1 MNITQYTLLISSTI
15 DWFCPNCLSASLP
28 FSSCSDTS
36 FQEAFADL
44 PNSSHPSVD
53 ISRLPSVSDS
63 TLSAP
68 TASRS
73 HLSGLLFN
81 ARSVRNKGLDLATS
95 IASSTPPDIL
105 ALTETWLKEHDS
117 DAILGLPDD
126 YLIFRKDRPSRG
138 GGILTAVKANLH
150 PVHHAEFDSPDL
162 ELLWVS
168 LSCQRGRCLLCTLYR
183 PPCATTS
190 FWDDLNLTVL
200 FSWEIST
207 LTVILR

>member
-1 MNITQYTLLISSTI
+1 M
-15 DWFCPNCLSASLP
+15 
-28 FSSCSDTS
+28 
-36 FQEAFADL
+36 
-44 PNSSHPSVD
+44 
-53 ISRLPSVSDS
+53 
-63 TLSAP
+63 
-68 TASRS
+68 
-73 HLSGLLFN
+73 
-81 ARSVRNKGLDLATS
+81 DLATS

-150 PVHHAEFDSPDL
+150 PVHHAEFDSPEL

-190 FWDDLNLTVL
+190 FWDYLNAVVSRMDHFLPKFDCIIFMGDFNIDCNPAVADSPNRSRLFELADSLNLFQLVTDITHPLVVMIPFLLGPLSTWSSVVL
-200 FSWEIST
+200 HITLYPLRLFPTLLPAIILPFSSS
-207 LTVILR
+207 LV